1 MLEFT
6 SRPQKAVRPLTVL
19 ISLGVLAVLLGVVFL
34 YVNYQKNNEPG
45 SATVVVPGLLRP
57 GDPDFEYY
65 KTRVRI
71 ENVSATLAKSYT
83 NIRFATISGTIVN
96 VGDRKLEAVELHITL
111 FNEFGKIS
119 KERTAFALRPGSGYI
134 GRPMEPLEERPFVIG
149 IESIEDSWDPKQISY
164 EITGLK
170 YQ

>member
-1 MLEFT
+1 M
-6 SRPQKAVRPLTVL
+6 
-19 ISLGVLAVLLGVVFL
+19 
-34 YVNYQKNNEPG
+34 
-45 SATVVVPGLLRP
+45 LRP